1 MLNVAVKAGY
11 CRVKKI
17 VIISE
22 MVATWIRNACKEI
35 FPDAIQILDKYHLEE
50 NLYSYAKYKYG
61 EDKKKYTK
69 WVKTIMKNI
78 ETGMK
83 EKAIKILKK
92 EKYDNL
98 PAGVPNILGYIN
110 NNINKIDYKE
120 YKEKGYFVGSGAI
133 GSGNKI
139 VVQRRCKQAGM

>member
-1 MLNVAVKAGY
+1 
-11 CRVKKI
+11 
-17 VIISE
+17 
-22 MVATWIRNACKEI
+22 
-35 FPDAIQILDKYHLEE
+35 
-50 NLYSYAKYKYG
+50 
-61 EDKKKYTK
+61 
-69 WVKTIMKNI
+69 MKNI

>member
-1 MLNVAVKAGY
+1 
-11 CRVKKI
+11 
-17 VIISE
+17 
-22 MVATWIRNACKEI
+22 
-35 FPDAIQILDKYHLEE
+35 
-50 NLYSYAKYKYG
+50 
-61 EDKKKYTK
+61 
-69 WVKTIMKNI
+69 
-78 ETGMK
+78 MK